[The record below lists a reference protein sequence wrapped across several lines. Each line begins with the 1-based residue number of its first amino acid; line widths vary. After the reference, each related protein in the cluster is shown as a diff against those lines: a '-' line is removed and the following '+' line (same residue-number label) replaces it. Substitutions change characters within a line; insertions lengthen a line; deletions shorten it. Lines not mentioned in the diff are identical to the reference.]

1 LLAVATVCGVLMIFC
16 TGITLLWIGLGGVLF
31 TLLYP
36 YMKYRALGDLVIA
49 INYAWLPVWGVS
61 FVTIGT
67 IDYSVLIPAIPVGMI
82 TIAILHANNTRDVFN
97 DANASISTLAMQL
110 GHSMAAKLYAFWV
123 LAPFV
128 FVIICVATT
137 LFPAWTLLSLF
148 AFPVALSNAKTM
160 LGSSSDNLTALS
172 NLDERTSQLQ
182 LMFSALFSI
191 SFIIASF
198 V

>member
-1 LLAVATVCGVLMIFC
+1 
-16 TGITLLWIGLGGVLF
+16 
-31 TLLYP
+31 
-36 YMKYRALGDLVIA
+36 MKYRARGDLVIA

-61 FVTIGT
+61 FVTGGS
-67 IDYSVLIPAIPVGMI
+67 IDYAVIIPGIPVGMI
-82 TIAILHANNTRDVFN
+82 TIAILHANNQRDVFT

-123 LAPFV
+123 LAPFA
-128 FVIICVATT
+128 FVVICVATA

-160 LGSSSDNLTALS
+160 LGSSRDNLTALS
-172 NLDERTSQLQ
+172 NLDERTAQLQ
-182 LMFSALFSI
+182 LMFSALFSV